1 MTTLKSE
8 IILCKNIRLDKS
20 YVNVL
25 SYTENQMLT
34 LCRSNE
40 HLVARDDDY
49 SFIRTTGN
57 IFTNFTYSQ
66 ALNANYIAFQN
77 KDYSN
82 KWFFAF
88 IDEVIYRGEENTEI
102 RYTIDAWSTWYDK
115 WSAKKCFIERQHEL
129 VDIIGSNL
137 IDENL
142 NIGDVEE
149 IAEDEFTGLGDE
161 FYFAILSS
169 IEFDNKSDP
178 VETRY
183 VGINMYNGNLFG
195 KRVYLFDTDVVGIM
209 ALSYYIDHAN
219 QKSATGDIEAMFVV
233 PKVLC
238 QNTTNLTDTF
248 TPSGK
253 TKQVSYDYKRLGKS
267 DSNLELAFPV
277 SKVTSYADYTPKNKK
292 CFIYPYNY
300 LMVSNNIGN
309 VNIYKYE
316 DFSQNE
322 FLFNIMGAISVGCS
336 IRAVPRDYKGVDY
349 NYDECLPLAKYPTG
363 SWTSDAFTN
372 WLTQNGVNI
381 TTNLLAS
388 AAGGAVAV
396 ATANPIGMVGA
407 TMSLAGTVANTIG
420 QFYQAS
426 LLPAISGGQNN
437 GDVNFAE
444 KKNTFVFKKMRCKL
458 QYLKVIDDYFTRFG
472 YAIKKLDTPHL
483 TGRRNWN
490 YVQIGSSDS
499 IGYGDVPSKYM
510 EQINNACRRGVTI
523 WHTHDN
529 IGDFSLD
536 NSIV

>member
-1 MTTLKSE
+1 MTELKSK
-8 IILCKNIRLDKS
+8 IILVKDIKLDKK

-25 SYTENQMLT
+25 SYTESEMLE
-34 LCRSNE
+34 LCQANA
-40 HLVARDDDY
+40 VASQDDY
-49 SFIRTTGN
+49 SFIRNNGN

-66 ALNANYIAFQN
+66 CLQANYIAFQN

-88 IDEVIYRGEENTEI
+88 IDDVIYKGNENTEI
-102 RYTIDAWSTWYDK
+102 RYTVDSWSTWYDY
-115 WSAKKCFIERQHEL
+115 WTKKNCFIERQHEL
-129 VDIIGSNL
+129 VDTIGSNL

-142 NIGDVEE
+142 NIGDVTE
-149 IAEDEFTGLGDE
+149 IAEEEFTGLGDE

-169 IEFDNKSDP
+169 IEFDSNHDP
-178 VETRY
+178 SELRY
-183 VGINMYNGNLFG
+183 VGVNMYNGNLFG
-195 KRVYLFDTDVVGIM
+195 KRIYLFETDTVGILS
-209 ALSYYIDHAN
+209 LSYFIDHAN
-219 QKSATGDIEAMFVV
+219 QKSATGDIEALFVV

-238 QNTTNLTDTF
+238 QNTTTLTDTF
-248 TPSGK
+248 TPTGASS
-253 TKQVSYDYKRLGKS
+253 TRSYDYKRLNRS
-267 DSNLELAFPV
+267 ETNLELAFPV
-277 SKVTSYADYTPKNKK
+277 SKVTSYTDYTPKNKK

-316 DFSQNE
+316 DFSQSE

-388 AAGGAVAV
+388 AVGGAVAV

-407 TMSLAGTVANTIG
+407 TMSLSGTVANTIG

-472 YAIKKLDTPHL
+472 YAIKNIDNPHL
-483 TGRRNWN
+483 EGRRYWN
-490 YVQIGSSDS
+490 YIEIGVNES
-499 IGYGDVPSKYM
+499 IGYGSVPSKYM
-510 EQINNACRRGVTI
+510 EEINGACRKGITI
-523 WHTHDN
+523 WHDHSN
-529 IGDFSLD
+529 LGDFSL
-536 NSIV
+536 NNTIV

>member
-40 HLVARDDDY
+40 HLVASDDDY

-115 WSAKKCFIERQHEL
+115 WSTKKCFIERQHEL
-129 VDIIGSNL
+129 VDTIGSNL

-142 NIGDVEE
+142 NVGDVEE

-169 IEFDNKSDP
+169 FNASD
-178 VETRY
+178 ETRY
-183 VGINMYNGNLFG
+183 VGVNMYNGNLFG
-195 KRVYLFDTDVVGIM
+195 KRIYLFGTDVIGILS
-209 ALSYYIDHAN
+209 LSYFIDHAN
-219 QKSATGDIEAMFVV
+219 QKSATGDIEALFVV

-238 QNTTNLTDTF
+238 QDTTTLTDTY
-248 TPSGK
+248 TPSGRSS
-253 TKQVSYDYKRLGKS
+253 TVTYEYKRLNRS
-267 DSNLELAFPV
+267 ETNLELAFPV
-277 SKVTSYADYTPKNKK
+277 SKVTSYTDYTPKNKK

-309 VNIYKYE
+309 INIYKYE
-316 DFSQNE
+316 DFSQNQ

-381 TTNLLAS
+381 TTNLIS
-388 AAGGAVAV
+388 AGVGGAVAV

-472 YAIKKLDTPHL
+472 YAIKRLDTPHL

-490 YVQIGSSDS
+490 YIQIGSSDS
-499 IGYGDVPSKYM
+499 IGYGDVPSSYM

>member
-40 HLVARDDDY
+40 HLVTRDDDY

-57 IFTNFTYSQ
+57 IFTNFSYSQ

-102 RYTIDAWSTWYDK
+102 RYTIDAWSTWYNK
-115 WSAKKCFIERQHEL
+115 WSTKKCFIERQHEL
-129 VDIIGSNL
+129 VDTIGSNL

-142 NIGDVEE
+142 NVGDIEE
-149 IAEDEFTGLGDE
+149 IEEDEFTGLGDE

-169 IEFDNKSDP
+169 IEFNSNHNP
-178 VETRY
+178 SELRY
-183 VGINMYNGNLFG
+183 VGVNMYNGNLFG
-195 KRVYLFDTDVVGIM
+195 KRIYLFDTDVTGVLS
-209 ALSYYIDHAN
+209 LSYFIDHAN
-219 QKSATGDIEAMFVV
+219 QKSAVGDIEALFVV

-238 QNTTNLTDTF
+238 QDTTTLTDTF
-248 TPSGK
+248 TPSDR
-253 TKQVSYDYKRLGKS
+253 TTQLSYDYKRLNRS
-267 DSNLELAFPV
+267 DVNLELAFPV
-277 SKVTSYADYTPKNKK
+277 SKVTSYTDYTPKNKK

-316 DFSQNE
+316 DFNQNQ

-388 AAGGAVAV
+388 AAGGAVAA
-396 ATANPIGMVGA
+396 ATANPIGIVGA

-437 GDVNFAE
+437 GDVNFSE

-458 QYLKVIDDYFTRFG
+458 EYLKVIDDYFTRFG
-472 YAIKKLDTPHL
+472 YAIKRLDTPHL

-490 YVQIGSSDS
+490 YIQIGSSDS
-499 IGYGDVPSKYM
+499 IGYGDVPSSYM

-529 IGDFSLD
+529 VGDFSLD

>member
-25 SYTENQMLT
+25 SYTENQMLS

-129 VDIIGSNL
+129 VDTIGSNL

-142 NIGDVEE
+142 NIGDVTE
-149 IAEDEFTGLGDE
+149 IAEEEFTGLGDE

-169 IEFDNKSDP
+169 FNASD
-178 VETRY
+178 ETRY
-183 VGINMYNGNLFG
+183 VGVNMYNGNLFG
-195 KRVYLFDTDVVGIM
+195 KRIYLFKTDTVGILS
-209 ALSYYIDHAN
+209 LSYFIDHAN
-219 QKSATGDIEAMFVV
+219 QKSATGDIEALFVV

-238 QNTTNLTDTF
+238 QNTTTLTDTF
-248 TPSGK
+248 TPTGASS
-253 TKQVSYDYKRLGKS
+253 TRSYDYKRLDRS
-267 DSNLELAFPV
+267 EANLDLAFPIT
-277 SKVTSYADYTPKNKK
+277 KVTSYSDYTPKNKK

-300 LMVSNNIGN
+300 LLVSNNVGN
-309 VNIYKYE
+309 INIYKYE
-316 DFSQNE
+316 DFSQNQ

-388 AAGGAVAV
+388 AVGGAVAV

-472 YAIKKLDTPHL
+472 YAIKRLDTPHL

-490 YVQIGSSDS
+490 YVEIGSTES